1 MLQDKKCFFH
11 VDATQSV
18 GKVRMNLKKV
28 DLVSFSAHKFYGIKG
43 VGCLIKKDGINLE
56 PLIHGGKSTTKF
68 RSGTPALPLIA
79 SMAKALRLADSSI
92 RDNYEHVK
100 YLKSKLIEKLSM
112 YKQVTIN
119 SNEYCLPHVLNI
131 SVMFAKPETFLHALE
146 EYDIFISTLE
156 N

>member
-1 MLQDKKCFFH
+1 
-11 VDATQSV
+11 
-18 GKVRMNLKKV
+18 
-28 DLVSFSAHKFYGIKG
+28 
-43 VGCLIKKDGINLE
+43 
-56 PLIHGGKSTTKF
+56 
-68 RSGTPALPLIA
+68 
-79 SMAKALRLADSSI
+79 MAKALRLADLSI

-146 EYDIFISTLE
+146 
-156 N
+156 